1 MTAFGCR
8 SSSGRC
14 GHVRTTTRGRWW
26 WRWCGKESL
35 VVVEIWNDRR
45 STTSRGKRE
54 ITGIEH
60 SSRSI
65 GGGVTWCRRGVGRE
79 RGEWDGRL
87 HVDLNECRSEC
98 RMCDTLRGTQTIKWS
113 LRALPTWM
121 KISEWIAR
129 EEDVSVL
136 ILIFE
141 RGREKEEDE
150 YCMMLMNTKRLT
162 SIESNQLCA
171 HTG

>member
-45 STTSRGKRE
+45 STTSRDRWE

-60 SSRSI
+60 SSRSV

-98 RMCDTLRGTQTIKWS
+98 RMCDISIGSKVFS
-113 LRALPTWM
+113 LRSLSFLFESLKCFSYPVAEVDRMIAELRVEMCVWLYLFSRGEERTRG
-121 KISEWIAR
+121 WILH
-129 EEDVSVL
+129 D
-136 ILIFE
+136 INE
-141 RGREKEEDE
+141 R
-150 YCMMLMNTKRLT
+150 
-162 SIESNQLCA
+162 
-171 HTG
+171 